1 MKWLKGVGLL
11 LIANVLI
18 FVTLSITFH
27 VLVNFVL
34 PAFGI
39 DVRGAVSQ
47 EDMGENFKF
56 QSSNFREA
64 PGFSLEEPRR
74 SVGVRNCHKE
84 SRFES

>member
-1 MKWLKGVGLL
+1 MKWLKGIGLL

-39 DVRGAVSQ
+39 DVRRDGGS
-47 EDMGENFKF
+47 G
-56 QSSNFREA
+56 R
-64 PGFSLEEPRR
+64 G
-74 SVGVRNCHKE
+74 GVR
-84 SRFES
+84 RRRGA